1 MKSKGYVL
9 KADPGLLSSRAGSN
23 PHRKE
28 SAMGSA
34 LGSAPDTE
42 RQRFEEQFAELT
54 RHRRECD
61 QAEHDHTTKTEAILK
76 KLEEKNDGKVIHSAF
91 YN

>member
-23 PHRKE
+23 PRGKE

-54 RHRRECD
+54 KHRRECD
-61 QAEHDHTTKTEAILK
+61 QAVHITQTEAILK

>member
-1 MKSKGYVL
+1 ML
-9 KADPGLLSSRAGSN
+9 KNDPGLLSSRAGSV
-23 PHRKE
+23 PRGKE
-28 SAMGSA
+28 SALGSG

-54 RHRRECD
+54 RHRRESD
-61 QAEHDHTTKTEAILK
+61 QAEKLTKTEAILK
-76 KLEEKNDGKVIHSAF
+76 KLEEKNDGKVIHSSF

>member
-9 KADPGLLSSRAGSN
+9 QNEKVLLSSRAGSN
-23 PHRKE
+23 PLTKDSRMA
-28 SAMGSA
+28 SP

-42 RQRFEEQFAELT
+42 RQRFEAQFAELT
-54 RHRRECD
+54 RHRRESD
-61 QAEHDHTTKTEAILK
+61 QAEELTKTEAILK